1 MDSEATFEPQ
11 KEQIDTKTE
20 PVDHAIED
28 FILFEADPACVTS
41 SEPTEA
47 LEK

>member
-20 PVDHAIED
+20 PVDPAIED
-28 FILFEADPACVTS
+28 FIYLEADPACVTS